1 MLEEVGLVEG
11 LDEGLDDEVLF
22 FNEAVERFLDEVA
35 HACLLD
41 RPPLS

>member
-11 LDEGLDDEVLF
+11 LDEGLDDELL